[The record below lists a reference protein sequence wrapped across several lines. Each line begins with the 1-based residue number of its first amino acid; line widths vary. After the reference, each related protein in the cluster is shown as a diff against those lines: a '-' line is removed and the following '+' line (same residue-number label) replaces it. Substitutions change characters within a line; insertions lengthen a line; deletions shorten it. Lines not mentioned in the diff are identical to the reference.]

1 MHNKRMEEKLN
12 RGEAIDLSQ
21 CERTKEGFYILDDFI
36 EDKDYCDA
44 EKEYWIW
51 STGINYSTGR
61 IHASTSSIFY
71 QNPGYECIW
80 LR

>member
-1 MHNKRMEEKLN
+1 MQNKRMEEKITK
-12 RGEAIDLSQ
+12 GEAVDLSQ

-36 EDKDYCDA
+36 EDLDYCDA

-51 STGINYSTGR
+51 SIGIHYETGKIL
-61 IHASTSSIFY
+61 ASTSSIFY
-71 QNPGYECIW
+71 QNPEFECLW